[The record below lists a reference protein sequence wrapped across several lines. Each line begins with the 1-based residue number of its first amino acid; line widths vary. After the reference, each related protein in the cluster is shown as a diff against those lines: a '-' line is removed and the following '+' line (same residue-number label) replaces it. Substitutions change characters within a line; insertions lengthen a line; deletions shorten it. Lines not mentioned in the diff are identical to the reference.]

1 MKAIEINGIIETFKD
16 GIPSE
21 WTNLDGTTNI
31 AYRYE
36 DPSIH
41 YIDGFRDVVDVVFNP
56 DTQYKGG
63 LIYDA
68 VNNVYTYE
76 IIDYTVEVVAERLIV
91 KEDNKD
97 KSAIDTLINRG
108 QRLTEKL
115 KTRLVR
121 RRKKGLITKLRC
133 KKVREILHPIIL
145 KLNTGDIDIANDE
158 AILIPVN
165 GNADIEA
172 ELVWFKA
179 ELQNLLLDV
188 NNLL

>member
-1 MKAIEINGIIETFKD
+1 MIAINLNGEIKTFAT
-16 GIPSE
+16 IPNE
-21 WTNLDGTTNI
+21 WKNTDGTKTLGYN
-31 AYRYE
+31 YL
-36 DPSIH
+36 DTSIH

-63 LIYDA
+63 LIYDT

-76 IIDYTVEVVAERLIV
+76 VIDYTVEVVAERLVV
-91 KEDNKD
+91 KEDNED
-97 KSAIDTLINRG
+97 KSDIEVLINRG